1 MILYIGL
8 LNVSKRSLAKETDE
22 SENDAIRLA
31 DASKVPREFPPKSIE
46 DDSSKCT
53 SSGNAKPSDEIQV
66 VTGIKS
72 CKPDSAKTVEDMI
85 TCGRD
90 NSVDGGKGVAKNE
103 QTKPARK

>member
-31 DASKVPREFPPKSIE
+31 DASKVPREFPPKCIE
-46 DDSSKCT
+46 DNSSKCI
-53 SSGNAKPSDEIQV
+53 SRSNAKPSEEIQV
-66 VTGIKS
+66 VTGIKG

-90 NSVDGGKGVAKNE
+90 NSVDRGKGVTKDE
-103 QTKPARK
+103 RTKPARK